1 MLRIKH
7 PEVRGGFRTPLFPVP
22 QVLSL
27 AGLVWILFNISPD
40 PGLTRGVY
48 TIAFVFLGISVVYAA
63 LWVLLKEKKGLF
75 QTTPVAEL
83 VEDFDNEESITTTP
97 NPATGSPGGSVFRG
111 GYS

>member
-1 MLRIKH
+1 M
-7 PEVRGGFRTPLFPVP
+7 
-22 QVLSL
+22 LSL

-40 PGLTRGVY
+40 PGLTHGVY

-97 NPATGSPGGSVFRG
+97 NPATGSPGDSVFRG